1 MTDDTSPG
9 VDGSDPD
16 VAGQNADAGASGDTV
31 SNGARDETADVDT
44 DVTGNAESK
53 PAADADTRADSEVEP
68 VELLVQLAE
77 EGKIEPWDI
86 DIVQVTDEFL
96 AKLESVDLRTTGRAL
111 FYASVL
117 LRMKGDEMLS
127 MADEDDQPEQEPWE
141 NALQG
146 GADDPV
152 DSPPGG
158 DPVDALESE
167 MDRRLDRQNTRGNPE
182 TLDQLVRELRD
193 AERSSWWKQSREYDT
208 SGSPSGYDRGSQTV
222 DYRAGDQF
230 RRDGEPNEEDVTGNQ
245 HTEDIETVI
254 EDVQTALRTQYD
266 ADRSEVLFAEIES
279 AGGRPFMTF
288 LALLFLA
295 DRGVVQL
302 RQNEFFGDL
311 WVQDPNASVGDAE
324 AVAD

>member
-1 MTDDTSPG
+1 MTDDTPSET
-9 VDGSDPD
+9 DGSDPD
-16 VAGQNADAGASGDTV
+16 VTGKRADASV
-31 SNGARDETADVDT
+31 TADTDRDSELDEPADAAVD
-44 DVTGNAESK
+44 V
-53 PAADADTRADSEVEP
+53 AADAEISSADDEVEP

-77 EGKIEPWDI
+77 EGTIEPWDI

-127 MADEDDQPEQEPWE
+127 MTDEDDEPQEEPWE
-141 NALQG
+141 RVLQG
-146 GADDPV
+146 GADDSA
-152 DSPPGG
+152 DSLPGG

-167 MDRRLDRQNTRGNPE
+167 MNRRLDRKSTRGNPE

-208 SGSPSGYDRGSQTV
+208 SSSPSGYDRGSQTV

-230 RRDGEPNEEDVTGNQ
+230 RRDGEPTEADVTGNQ

-254 EDVQTALRTQYD
+254 DDVQTTLRTQYD
-266 ADRSEVLFAEIES
+266 SGRSEVLFAEIES

-295 DRGVVQL
+295 DRGAVQL
-302 RQNEFFGDL
+302 QQNKFFGDL
-311 WVQDPNASVGDAE
+311 WVQDPNAAVGDAE